1 MGIRGAVSALLF
13 DFDGTIAETGPLWDH
28 VIRQCF
34 AARGFELDELA
45 LASLLTTPWCDVLP
59 GLSPSVALAIEA
71 DIVTAIRPAY
81 LECPQIPGLDVVL
94 GHFSRV
100 PKAIVTSSYRE
111 QLVIPY
117 LRRHDLGR
125 HFAVVI
131 GAEDTEY
138 LKPHPEPV
146 LLAMRKLNVSDQ
158 DAWLIGDSPA
168 DIEAARS
175 AGIRS
180 VGIGNPA
187 IGGDLF
193 ADSLKAL
200 CSVLATATT
209 EDIHAAQ

>member
-28 VIRQCF
+28 AIRQCF

-45 LASLLTTPWCDVLP
+45 LAALLTTPWCDVLP

-71 DIVTAIRPAY
+71 DIVTTIRPAY
-81 LECPQIPGLDVVL
+81 LECPAVPGLDVVL
-94 GHFSRV
+94 GRFSGV

-111 QLVIPY
+111 QLVVPY
-117 LRRHDLGR
+117 LRRHDLDG
-125 HFAVVI
+125 HFAVVV

-146 LLAMRKLNVSDQ
+146 LLALRGLNVSDRS
-158 DAWLIGDSPA
+158 AWLIGDSRA

-193 ADSLKAL
+193 ADSVQAL
-200 CSVLATATT
+200 CSVLASVAT
-209 EDIHAAQ
+209 EDVHAAQ

>member
-1 MGIRGAVSALLF
+1 VGIRAAVSALLF
-13 DFDGTIAETGPLWDH
+13 DFDGTIAETGPLWDDA
-28 VIRQCF
+28 IRQGF
-34 AARGFELDELA
+34 AARGFDLDEFA
-45 LASLLTTPWCDVLP
+45 MASLLTKPWCHVLP
-59 GLSPSVALAIEA
+59 GLSPSVARAIEA

-81 LECPQIPGLDVVL
+81 LKCPPVSGLNIAL
-94 GHFSRV
+94 GHFNAV

-117 LRRHDLGR
+117 LRGHDLDR
-125 HFAVVI
+125 HFAVVV

-146 LLAMRKLNVSDQ
+146 LLALRRLNVSNQ

-168 DIEAARS
+168 DIEAAKS

-187 IGGDLF
+187 MGGDLF
-193 ADSLKAL
+193 ADSVQAL

-209 EDIHAAQ
+209 EDVHAAQ